1 MKTTARIKI
10 ELSKQSLERAK
21 KLIQKFANEYEQG
34 IKDAIRTATEAMYE
48 KVLEYCHDSEIYNH
62 IDAIHWEYNEETN
75 IGRVWTNDWVLLFNE
90 YGTGV
95 VGSQNP
101 HPNANG
107 WTYDM
112 NQHGERGWYYPKGD
126 GTYGWTKGLPSKHM
140 FYDAF
145 EDIKDL
151 IGDKIHVEMQSL
163 SGKFYE

>member
-10 ELSKQSLERAK
+10 ELSKQSLERAE
-21 KLIQKFANEYEQG
+21 KLIKEFANEYEQG

-62 IDAIHWEYNEETN
+62 IDAIHWEYDEETN
-75 IGRVWTNDWVLLFNE
+75 VGRVWTNDWVLLFNE
-90 YGTGV
+90 YGTGI

-107 WTYDM
+107 WKYDM
-112 NQHGERGWYYPKGD
+112 NEHGERGWYYPKGD

-163 SGKFYE
+163 SEKFYE